1 MALNIKSYKFI
12 IILFSFIVTLL
23 VFIGVFGDDGE
34 IYEEIKNNYISNEI
48 NIYRNEYGLP
58 KIKCNNLNDF
68 YFALGYI
75 TAKDRLLQLE
85 LSRRIAKGELSEF
98 VNSDYI
104 KLDKIIKDLKF
115 DYYARKKK
123 SGLDSLSTKLFQNY
137 VNGINSYLNLQK
149 NRLPFEFGVTNH
161 KLNEFTILDILLI
174 DELFSFQKD
183 NKIKESLFL
192 LMSQINLGKTKT
204 SKLFN
209 DLGITYDSTYYNLV
223 STRKF
228 TYGDLKYLYDLYTWI
243 DQINQGRIEYSDPVF
258 ITKYQNSYLL
268 SYTNISK
275 SWLNNSEYYIESEI
289 NDKYYSFMFDV
300 GSITPNIM
308 RIDTSMVFSK
318 LNNVESNFNINL
330 YDVVDKKYLFRSYQ
344 DTNYTKFKISI
355 DTIKY
360 LNNEK
365 YYYSYQIDSSRDLL
379 IFSDD
384 LRNFGIS
391 ISKNYKNSNWYNYY
405 FSKVLNKNQLNYF
418 GEQKSFLIIVNDTIK
433 RQDLSINENQEL
445 KDINTIFQ
453 SKYISENKN
462 IFNNRINEL
471 LLDDHNFTITD
482 LKLINNDNK
491 NILASKYL
499 KTILSVVK
507 NTNSKNANEIR
518 SKLKKW
524 DYLDDINNKYSELFN
539 QLINKFTQKYL
550 DKVYNKQT
558 SELLNSIPQLKH
570 KLTITLLKRLKN
582 DEDLKNILRNSISEL
597 DLKIKIR
604 NNEVSHILNKYK
616 DNKIISLSLQNLQ
629 AGFSSIRYYYSYKN
643 NQIMNNSSLLF
654 YLNYPYNSLMM
665 LHGASNDIKS
675 EWHTNLYEL
684 WKTGGTI
691 ESKFG
696 FENCKL
702 IVKISNEN

>member
-1 MALNIKSYKFI
+1 MALNIKNYKFI

-379 IFSDD
+379 VFSDD

-391 ISKNYKNSNWYNYY
+391 ISKNYENSNWYNYY

-453 SKYISENKN
+453 NKYISENKN

-616 DNKIISLSLQNLQ
+616 YNKIISLSLQNLQ

>member
-1 MALNIKSYKFI
+1 MALNIKNYKFI

-58 KIKCNNLNDF
+58 KIKCDNLNDF

-123 SGLDSLSTKLFQNY
+123 SGLDSLSTKLFKNY

-360 LNNEK
+360 LSNEK

-379 IFSDD
+379 VFSDD

-391 ISKNYKNSNWYNYY
+391 ISKNYENSNWYNYY

-453 SKYISENKN
+453 NKYISENKN

-518 SKLKKW
+518 SKLKNW

-616 DNKIISLSLQNLQ
+616 YNKIISLSLQNLQ